1 MGINRHLTCFLRGKL
16 LTRLDKLSHRFGASL
31 HIIITRGTAVSM
43 QHRER
48 EEKKKASYNDVD
60 DQARCPAVLDPEPPL
75 FIVTGEAAEY
85 SVELLNTI
93 LIINTVKVKFS
104 TQIKAMMTSTRNVV
118 AATAIAS
125 ALFSS
130 TPSSHAFAPAPRRRS
145 YSATTMP
152 RIISPCRNL
161 LRVNYLKNEMDG
173 PPPGGVAREL
183 TSQPVVVSAEAEALS
198 HSKTTLKLTP
208 SFNLFQLLPLEEGGH
223 VPSSMAGN
231 ERRDAD
237 SLKVGVPDTMWDM
250 KLIDYKGLGGDKSI
264 DALPDPFKLVEKE
277 LQPFAESI
285 KELVSTDQ
293 PILSMAARH
302 FFEKRHGK
310 RFRPTIIQ
318 LMSKAVAA
326 CDPENMGD
334 VDRWDH
340 AGASKVDVEG
350 GIVNSK
356 NHQGSDVWRKQAQLG
371 QIVEMIHVASLIH
384 DDVLDEA
391 DTRRGGEAVHKLYS
405 NKVAVLA
412 GDYLLARASVLL
424 ARLENTAVVQIMATA
439 LESLVAGEIMQL
451 KSSPEELLQMSS
463 YLRKSYYKTAS
474 LICYACR
481 STALL
486 GGHAYGSTVATAC
499 EEFGFHMGLAF
510 QIQDDILDF
519 TAAADIMGKPTL
531 ADMSLGLSTAPI
543 LYAAQEFPHLQPL
556 VKRRFKEK
564 GDKQTALEALYRSE
578 TAMNKAR
585 RLAEFHAQKAIDS
598 LLRLP
603 QSESRDALLRLTH
616 VVITRKK

>member
-1 MGINRHLTCFLRGKL
+1 ML
-16 LTRLDKLSHRFGASL
+16 
-31 HIIITRGTAVSM
+31 
-43 QHRER
+43 
-48 EEKKKASYNDVD
+48 
-60 DQARCPAVLDPEPPL
+60 PE
-75 FIVTGEAAEY
+75 A
-85 SVELLNTI
+85 
-93 LIINTVKVKFS
+93 
-104 TQIKAMMTSTRNVV
+104 
-118 AATAIAS
+118 
-125 ALFSS
+125 
-130 TPSSHAFAPAPRRRS
+130 
-145 YSATTMP
+145 
-152 RIISPCRNL
+152 
-161 LRVNYLKNEMDG
+161 
-173 PPPGGVAREL
+173 
-183 TSQPVVVSAEAEALS
+183 
-198 HSKTTLKLTP
+198 
-208 SFNLFQLLPLEEGGH
+208 EGGH
-223 VPSSMAGN
+223 VPHTVAGN
-231 ERRDAD
+231 ELRDSD
-237 SLKVGVPDTMWDM
+237 VLKVGVPDTLWDM
-250 KLIDYKGLGGDKSI
+250 KLSDYKGLGGKKKI
-264 DALPDPFKLVEKE
+264 ETLPDPFKMVEKE
-277 LQPFAESI
+277 LQPFSDSI

-293 PILSMAARH
+293 PILSMAAKH

-310 RFRPTIIQ
+310 RFRPTIVQ
-318 LMSKAVAA
+318 LVSKAVAA
-326 CDPENMGD
+326 CDPETMKG
-334 VDRWDH
+334 DRWDSS
-340 AGASKVDVEG
+340 GASKVNVEG
-350 GIVNSK
+350 GVVTTK
-356 NHQGSDVWRKQAQLG
+356 NHQGSEVWRKQGQLG

-451 KSSPEELLQMSS
+451 KSSPEELLRMES

-481 STALL
+481 SCALL

-519 TAAADIMGKPTL
+519 TAAADILGKPAL

-564 GDKQTALEALYRSE
+564 GDKQTALEALYKSD
-578 TAMNKAR
+578 TAMDKAKD
-585 RLAEFHAQKAIDS
+585 LAKFHAQRAVEA

-603 QSESRDALLRLTH
+603 QSEARDALLRLTY

>member
-1 MGINRHLTCFLRGKL
+1 MNSERTSKRGNY
-16 LTRLDKLSHRFGASL
+16 
-31 HIIITRGTAVSM
+31 AV
-43 QHRER
+43 
-48 EEKKKASYNDVD
+48 
-60 DQARCPAVLDPEPPL
+60 PL
-75 FIVTGEAAEY
+75 MI
-85 SVELLNTI
+85 
-93 LIINTVKVKFS
+93 
-104 TQIKAMMTSTRNVV
+104 V
-118 AATAIAS
+118 AAFALPTAE
-125 ALFSS
+125 
-130 TPSSHAFAPAPRRRS
+130 AFAPSQTSSRNVHTS
-145 YSATTMP
+145 S
-152 RIISPCRNL
+152 INL
-161 LRVNYLKNEMDG
+161 LQMTATL
-173 PPPGGVAREL
+173 REEST
-183 TSQPVVVSAEAEALS
+183 TSSTSPKDLGAQPVVVSAEAEALS
-198 HSKTTLKLTP
+198 HSETTMKLVP
-208 SFNLFQLLPLEEGGH
+208 SFDLFQMLSEEEGGIIPH
-223 VPSSMAGN
+223 TVAGN
-231 ERRDAD
+231 AMRDD
-237 SLKVGVPDTMWDM
+237 TILKVGIPD
-250 KLIDYKGLGGDKSI
+250 KLEGMQLKDYKGLGGKQKI
-264 DALPDPFKLVEKE
+264 ETLPDPFSMVEKE
-277 LQPFAESI
+277 LQPFSDSI

-293 PILSMAARH
+293 PILSMAAKH

-318 LMSKAVAA
+318 LIAKAVAA
-326 CDPENMGD
+326 CHPEEIKG
-334 VDRWDH
+334 DRWEYS
-340 AGASKVDVEG
+340 GASKIGMEG
-350 GIVNSK
+350 GRVTVG

-451 KSSPEELLQMSS
+451 KSSPDELLQMES

-481 STALL
+481 SVALL

-519 TAAADIMGKPTL
+519 TAAASILGKPAL

-543 LYAAQEFPHLQPL
+543 LYAAQEFPHLRPL
-556 VKRRFKEK
+556 VKRRFKEQ
-564 GDKQTALEALYRSE
+564 GDKQTALEALYSSD
-578 TAMNKAR
+578 TAMDKAKD
-585 RLAEFHAQKAIDS
+585 LAQFHAQKAVDA

-603 QSESRDALLRLTH
+603 PSEARDALLRLTY

>member
-1 MGINRHLTCFLRGKL
+1 MNSERTSKRGNY
-16 LTRLDKLSHRFGASL
+16 
-31 HIIITRGTAVSM
+31 AV
-43 QHRER
+43 
-48 EEKKKASYNDVD
+48 
-60 DQARCPAVLDPEPPL
+60 PL
-75 FIVTGEAAEY
+75 MI
-85 SVELLNTI
+85 
-93 LIINTVKVKFS
+93 
-104 TQIKAMMTSTRNVV
+104 V
-118 AATAIAS
+118 AAFALPTAE
-125 ALFSS
+125 
-130 TPSSHAFAPAPRRRS
+130 AFAPSQASSRLVHTS
-145 YSATTMP
+145 S
-152 RIISPCRNL
+152 INL
-161 LRVNYLKNEMDG
+161 LQMTATL
-173 PPPGGVAREL
+173 REEST
-183 TSQPVVVSAEAEALS
+183 TSSTSPKDLGAQPVVVSAEAEALS
-198 HSKTTLKLTP
+198 HSETTMKLVP
-208 SFNLFQLLPLEEGGH
+208 SFDLFQMLSEEEGGIIPH
-223 VPSSMAGN
+223 TVAGN
-231 ERRDAD
+231 AMRDD
-237 SLKVGVPDTMWDM
+237 TILKVGIPD
-250 KLIDYKGLGGDKSI
+250 KLEGMQLKDFKGLGGKQKI
-264 DALPDPFKLVEKE
+264 ETLPDPFSMVEKE
-277 LQPFAESI
+277 LQPFSDSI

-293 PILSMAARH
+293 PILSMAAKH

-318 LMSKAVAA
+318 LIAKAVAA
-326 CDPENMGD
+326 CHPEEIEG
-334 VDRWDH
+334 DRWEYS
-340 AGASKVDVEG
+340 GASKIGMEG
-350 GIVNSK
+350 GKVTVG

-451 KSSPEELLQMSS
+451 KSSPDELLQMES

-481 STALL
+481 SVALL

-519 TAAADIMGKPTL
+519 TAAASILGKPAL

-543 LYAAQEFPHLQPL
+543 LYAAQEFPHLRPL
-556 VKRRFKEK
+556 VKRRFKEQ
-564 GDKQTALEALYRSE
+564 GDKQTALEALYSSD
-578 TAMNKAR
+578 TAMDKAKD
-585 RLAEFHAQKAIDS
+585 LAQFHAQKAVDA

-603 QSESRDALLRLTH
+603 PSEARDALLRLTY

>member
-1 MGINRHLTCFLRGKL
+1 MNSERTSKRGNY
-16 LTRLDKLSHRFGASL
+16 
-31 HIIITRGTAVSM
+31 AV
-43 QHRER
+43 
-48 EEKKKASYNDVD
+48 
-60 DQARCPAVLDPEPPL
+60 PL
-75 FIVTGEAAEY
+75 MI
-85 SVELLNTI
+85 
-93 LIINTVKVKFS
+93 
-104 TQIKAMMTSTRNVV
+104 V
-118 AATAIAS
+118 AAF
-125 ALFSS
+125 AL
-130 TPSSHAFAPAPRRRS
+130 PRAEAFAPSKASSRLVHTS
-145 YSATTMP
+145 S
-152 RIISPCRNL
+152 INL
-161 LRVNYLKNEMDG
+161 LQMTATL
-173 PPPGGVAREL
+173 REEST
-183 TSQPVVVSAEAEALS
+183 TSSTSPKDLGAQPVVVSAEAEALS
-198 HSKTTLKLTP
+198 HSETTMKLVP
-208 SFNLFQLLPLEEGGH
+208 SFDLFQMLSEEEGGIIPH
-223 VPSSMAGN
+223 TVAGN
-231 ERRDAD
+231 AMRDD
-237 SLKVGVPDTMWDM
+237 TILKVGIPD
-250 KLIDYKGLGGDKSI
+250 KLEGMQLKDYKGLGGKQKI
-264 DALPDPFKLVEKE
+264 ETLPDPFSMVEKE
-277 LQPFAESI
+277 LQPFSDSI

-293 PILSMAARH
+293 PILSMAAKH

-318 LMSKAVAA
+318 LIAKAVAA
-326 CDPENMGD
+326 CHPEEIKG
-334 VDRWDH
+334 DRWEYS
-340 AGASKVDVEG
+340 GASKIGMEG
-350 GIVNSK
+350 GKVTVG

-451 KSSPEELLQMSS
+451 KSSPDELLQMES

-481 STALL
+481 SVALL

-519 TAAADIMGKPTL
+519 TAAASILGKPAL

-543 LYAAQEFPHLQPL
+543 LYAAQEFPHLRPL
-556 VKRRFKEK
+556 VKRRFKEQ
-564 GDKQTALEALYRSE
+564 GDKQTALEALYSSD
-578 TAMNKAR
+578 TAMDKAKD
-585 RLAEFHAQKAIDS
+585 LAQFHAQKAVDA

-603 QSESRDALLRLTH
+603 PSEARDALLRLTY